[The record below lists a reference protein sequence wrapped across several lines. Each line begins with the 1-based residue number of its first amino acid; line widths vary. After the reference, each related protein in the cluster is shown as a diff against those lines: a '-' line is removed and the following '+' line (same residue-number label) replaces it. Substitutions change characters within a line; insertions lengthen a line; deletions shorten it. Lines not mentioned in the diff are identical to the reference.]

1 MLLLESVMRVAMVMA
16 RGIQHLAD
24 VSCVNL
30 SMLLMFLFSCQ
41 LRLAVVGGGRGGSL
55 LLLFGGG
62 CLFFSFRND
71 SAFFLSLRF

>member
-1 MLLLESVMRVAMVMA
+1 MRVAMVMA

-41 LRLAVVGGGRGGSL
+41 LRLAVVGGGRDD
-55 LLLFGGG
+55 FGGG
-62 CLFFSFRND
+62 CVFFSFRFD
-71 SAFFLSLRF
+71 SAFSISLRF